1 MRINLVT
8 NRLVTANAL
17 VRRQPSMN
25 SLGGSKRHQ
34 GFTLMELLVA
44 IALGMLVFAAVMS
57 LTLFGTRS
65 TMAIAN
71 YSDLDSKS
79 RYALDVIGR
88 ELRQDATVTGLQN
101 TSTNTVLTLTN
112 AAQGYLVT
120 LTYDTNQRTL
130 TLARTS
136 QPNLVALT
144 ECDRFDVNLFQRTPL
159 VTTTN
164 IIFYPATNTSGVLTL
179 SLCKLVSLDWKCSRQ
194 ILAQKVN
201 TESVQAAQIVLR
213 NKQ

>member
-1 MRINLVT
+1 
-8 NRLVTANAL
+8 
-17 VRRQPSMN
+17 
-25 SLGGSKRHQ
+25 
-34 GFTLMELLVA
+34 MEVLVA
-44 IALGMLVFAAVMS
+44 TGLGMLVFAAIMS

-88 ELRQDATVTGLQN
+88 ELRQATTVTGLQT

-112 AAQGYLVT
+112 ATAATVDV
-120 LTYDTNQRTL
+120 LTYDTNKRTI
-130 TLARTS
+130 TLARTG

-159 VTTTN
+159 VTATN
-164 IIFYPATNTSGVLTL
+164 ITFYPATNTSGVLTL

-201 TESVQAAQIVLR
+201 TESVQAAEFVLR

>member
-1 MRINLVT
+1 MRINGVLG
-8 NRLVTANAL
+8 
-17 VRRQPSMN
+17 RQRWSDRT
-25 SLGGSKRHQ
+25 GFKGCQ
-34 GFTLMELLVA
+34 GFTLMEVLVA
-44 IALGMLVFAAVMS
+44 TGLGMLVFAAIMS

-88 ELRQDATVTGLQN
+88 ELRQDSTVTGLQN

-112 AAQGYLVT
+112 ASQGYLVN
-120 LTYDTNQRTL
+120 LTYDTNKRTV
-130 TLARTS
+130 TLARTG
-136 QPNLVALT
+136 QQNLVALT

-159 VTTTN
+159 VTATN
-164 IIFYPATNTSGVLTL
+164 ILFYPATNTSGVLTL
-179 SLCKLVSLDWKCSRQ
+179 NLAKLVSLDWKCSRQ